1 MKTCTVINEGDT
13 MNNIIFKYTLKDA
26 FNFPLSELYVT
37 NDEKG
42 NLHLIKDDNEKV
54 ITINTKVFSTILE
67 KYENEFKEAIK
78 EEVPNAP
85 VLDGYINEISFKV
98 NDKVYNDAINNLGFY
113 DDNEVDNNKHLSTVL
128 DMLDELYEELYK
140 QNKDVEKYFMLC
152 ELEEEYTE

>member
-1 MKTCTVINEGDT
+1 
-13 MNNIIFKYTLKDA
+13 MNNIIFKYVLNDA
-26 FNFPLSELYVT
+26 FNIPVSELYVT
-37 NDEKG
+37 SDGKD
-42 NLHLIKDDNEKV
+42 NLHLIKDDDEKV
-54 ITINTKVFSTILE
+54 STINTKVINTILE

-78 EEVPNAP
+78 EKVPTAP

-98 NDKVYNDAINNLGFY
+98 NDKIYNDTINNLCFY

-152 ELEEEYTE
+152 ELEEEDTE